1 MEIVGIEPDY
11 FDSNPFP
18 IPINLIFKS
27 LPADQIICIIFN
39 IYKIKFTNL
48 LL

>member
-18 IPINLIFKS
+18 IPSNLIFKILS
-27 LPADQIICIIFN
+27 GDRIKCITFSIC
-39 IYKIKFTNL
+39 KIKFTNL

>member
-11 FDSNPFP
+11 FDSNPSP

-27 LPADQIICIIFN
+27 LSGDQITCIPFS
-39 IYKIKFTNL
+39 IYKIKFINL

>member
-27 LPADQIICIIFN
+27 LPADQII
-39 IYKIKFTNL
+39 YMYYL
-48 LL
+48 